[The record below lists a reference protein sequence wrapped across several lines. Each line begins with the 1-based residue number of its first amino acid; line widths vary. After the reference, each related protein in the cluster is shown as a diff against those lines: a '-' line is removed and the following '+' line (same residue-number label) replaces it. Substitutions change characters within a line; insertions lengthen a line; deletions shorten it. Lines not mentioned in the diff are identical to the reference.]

1 MPDPEASVPADT
13 TASEAAA
20 PEAAHPETAPAT
32 GPDATG
38 PDGTAPD
45 TTDPDETEQAK
56 FRDKPVSFVR
66 RSGRMTD
73 GQERAW
79 AEHGS
84 FYVLPVQRDQAVT
97 SIRPGSQIDPQ
108 VVFGR
113 SAPLIIE
120 IGSGQGHAIV
130 SAARQNPGT
139 DFMAVEV
146 FRAGLAR
153 TMLDADR
160 AGVRNLRL
168 VEANA
173 PEVLDHLLPAGSVD
187 EIWIFFSDPW
197 HKNKHTKR
205 RLISPDFPPRVARV
219 LRPGGVLRLATD
231 WEDYARQMR
240 EVMTDAVGFE
250 PGFDG
255 DWAPRFEGR
264 VMTAFERKGIAKG
277 RDIRDLA
284 YFRADE
290 G

>member
-1 MPDPEASVPADT
+1 MPESEASAPAET
-13 TASEAAA
+13 TASEPDAAA
-20 PEAAHPETAPAT
+20 LEHGQPRY
-32 GPDATG
+32 
-38 PDGTAPD
+38 
-45 TTDPDETEQAK
+45 
-56 FRDKPVSFVR
+56 RDKPVSFVR

-79 AEHGS
+79 ADHGA

-97 SIRPGSQIDPQ
+97 SIRPGSQIDP
-108 VVFGR
+108 VAVFGR
-113 SAPLIIE
+113 AAPLVVE

-130 SAARQNPGT
+130 SAAQNDPGT
-139 DFMAVEV
+139 DFVAVEV

-173 PEVLDHLLPAGSVD
+173 PEVLDHLLPAASVD
-187 EIWIFFSDPW
+187 EVWIFFSDPW
-197 HKNKHTKR
+197 HKHKHTKR
-205 RLISPDFPPRVARV
+205 RLISPDFAPRVARV

-240 EVMTDAVGFE
+240 EVMSDAAGFA
-250 PGFDG
+250 PGFAG
-255 DWAPRFEGR
+255 EWAPRFEGR

-277 RDIRDLA
+277 RAIRDLS
-284 YFRADE
+284 YVRANED
-290 G
+290 